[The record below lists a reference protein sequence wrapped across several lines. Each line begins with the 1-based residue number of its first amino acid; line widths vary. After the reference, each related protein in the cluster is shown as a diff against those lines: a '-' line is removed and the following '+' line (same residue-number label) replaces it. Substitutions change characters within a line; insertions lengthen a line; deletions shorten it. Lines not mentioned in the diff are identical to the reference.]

1 MALANF
7 DLPYQQRKR
16 SAAMTR
22 DASLAQNA
30 YSRFLAQQRG
40 SRDLAELDRTKTAGL
55 GRMGAAYGRRGL
67 ATSGI
72 FQNAQNEYGSN
83 WLQQKQDINDGL
95 MQALQRLEFADQN
108 AKNQYQQTEADVEAQ
123 KQSDIL
129 ATAASLQQFKPFLG
143 S

>member
-1 MALANF
+1 MAYADF
-7 DLPYQQRKR
+7 DLPYQQKKR

-40 SRDLAELDRTKTAGL
+40 SRDLAELDRTQTAGV
-55 GRMGAAYGRRGL
+55 GQMGARFGRRGL
-67 ATSGI
+67 ANSGI
-72 FQNAQNEYGSN
+72 FKQAQNEYGSN

-95 MQALQRLEFADQN
+95 MQALRQLDFADQSAN
-108 AKNQYQQTEADVEAQ
+108 NQFQQTEADIEAQ
-123 KQSDIL
+123 KQADIL
-129 ATAASLQQFKPFLG
+129 ATAASLQNFKPFLG